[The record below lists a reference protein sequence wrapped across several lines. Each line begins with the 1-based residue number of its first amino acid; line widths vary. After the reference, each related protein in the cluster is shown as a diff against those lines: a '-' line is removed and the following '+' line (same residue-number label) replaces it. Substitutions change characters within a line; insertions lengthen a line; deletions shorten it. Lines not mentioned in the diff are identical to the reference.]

1 MIRRLELGSAPARLA
16 LLATMLL
23 VLACAPKTRIANREP
38 YAGEMLPRPD
48 RILVYPFA
56 ARTEDLPPWSEAA
69 KTHPE
74 EAVASEEEVD
84 VARNL
89 GSQMAHE
96 LVERIEDMGLP
107 AERTVD
113 PAAPRPGDIAIVGFL
128 ASVDEGSGFKRVLL
142 GFGSGAP
149 EVTTHVEGYLAT
161 ENGIRKL
168 GSGDAEA
175 GKRRAPGAVLPIL
188 VTIVTKNP
196 IGILVTTPFKIGG
209 EMTGKSTVE
218 GVGKAMAD
226 DIAAQLEIKFR
237 EQGWIE
243 D

>member
-1 MIRRLELGSAPARLA
+1 WAGRRSPPLVVAGMSTKRPAMPDSLDSASKYQPRKRDPMIRRLELGSAPARLA

-107 AERTVD
+107 AERTV
-113 PAAPRPGDIAIVGFL
+113 
-128 ASVDEGSGFKRVLL
+128 
-142 GFGSGAP
+142 
-149 EVTTHVEGYLAT
+149 
-161 ENGIRKL
+161 
-168 GSGDAEA
+168 
-175 GKRRAPGAVLPIL
+175 
-188 VTIVTKNP
+188 
-196 IGILVTTPFKIGG
+196 
-209 EMTGKSTVE
+209 
-218 GVGKAMAD
+218 
-226 DIAAQLEIKFR
+226 
-237 EQGWIE
+237 
-243 D
+243 